1 MTTDQRHE
9 CYECGR
15 QYDDENDA
23 KRCNLICKT
32 NYDTNH

>member
-1 MTTDQRHE
+1 MNADQHE

-15 QYDDENDA
+15 IYDSESDA

-32 NYDTNH
+32 NYDMSH